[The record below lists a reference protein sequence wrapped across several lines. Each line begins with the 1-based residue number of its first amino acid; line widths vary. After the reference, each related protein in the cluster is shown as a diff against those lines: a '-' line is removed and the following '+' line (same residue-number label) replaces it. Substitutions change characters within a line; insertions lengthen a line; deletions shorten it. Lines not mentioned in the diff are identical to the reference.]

1 MFSSTMGAL
10 RPAFPP
16 IWVPKYD
23 IFPSL
28 QVKLVLVAFLCRHV
42 INKTILLYII
52 SIAGYAVLDLEKIQ
66 CVKTK
71 KNSVN

>member
-1 MFSSTMGAL
+1 MFSSTMGHL

-42 INKTILLYII
+42 INKNHFVGHNINRWLR
-52 SIAGYAVLDLEKIQ
+52 SVRPR
-66 CVKTK
+66 
-71 KNSVN
+71 KNPMC